1 MTGSPLDSSGSTNL
15 RVAHCVGFYFP
26 DGVGGTE
33 VYVHDLASS
42 LSQYSVDSSIV
53 AATDRA
59 YEEYDWANAPVFR
72 YPSNWADLREYSST
86 SMRTGLSKFQDL
98 IVRTA
103 PDVFHL
109 HSWTSGA
116 GLRHLSQV
124 AQLGIPCVVTVHV
137 PSAICMRGTMLLNG
151 EGACDGAIQERRCT
165 KCWAIS
171 RGLPSPVAFAVSRLP
186 RVAMTG
192 GLVSRF
198 SRRAGT
204 VLSARSLVYA
214 QAQDLN
220 EMATLCDR
228 IVAPSHWVA
237 SALEANDIPTEKI
250 VISGQAV
257 AQSLVDRGAGV
268 RQSHEGRELRIG
280 FIGRLQPYKGPH
292 VLLEALAKIPRDVP
306 IRLIIAGSGT
316 EPPYLRGLEAL
327 ATGENRIDFLGPITH
342 SQLPEFLQQIDV
354 LAVPSNYMETGP
366 LVVLE
371 AFAFGLPV
379 MGANLGGIA
388 ERIRD
393 DVDGWLLPF
402 DNSAAWTVAMQEA
415 ALHPEQVA
423 RRRAN
428 VRVIRTMTDVASEM
442 AALYRD
448 ILAVRAGHVAT
459 ANAAS

>member
-1 MTGSPLDSSGSTNL
+1 MPFPDRGGSASL

-33 VYVHDLASS
+33 VYVHDLAAA
-42 LSQYSVDSSIV
+42 LSQYSIDSSIV

-59 YEEYDWANAPVFR
+59 YEEYEWANTPVFR

-98 IVRTA
+98 IVRMA

-137 PSAICMRGTMLLNG
+137 PSALCMRGTMILNG
-151 EGACDGAIQERRCT
+151 EGACDGVIQERRCT
-165 KCWAIS
+165 QCWAIS

-186 RVAMTG
+186 RMTMTG
-192 GLVSRF
+192 GWVSRF

-204 VLSARSLVYA
+204 VLSARSLVYS

-228 IVAPSHWVA
+228 IVAPSRWVA
-237 SALEANDIPTEKI
+237 AALAANDMPAEKI
-250 VISGQAV
+250 VVSGQAV
-257 AQSLVDRGAGV
+257 ARSLVESGSESRDPHDGK
-268 RQSHEGRELRIG
+268 ELRIG
-280 FIGRLQPYKGPH
+280 FIGRLEPYKGPH
-292 VLLEALAKIPRDVP
+292 ILLEAMAKIPRDVP
-306 IRLIIAGSGT
+306 IRLVVAGSGT

-327 ATGENRIDFLGPITH
+327 AKGENRIDFLGPITH
-342 SQLPEFLQQIDV
+342 SELPEFLRRIDV

-402 DNSAAWTVAMQEA
+402 DDSTAWAVAMQEA

-423 RRRAN
+423 RRRAK
-428 VRVIRTMTDVASEM
+428 VHVVRTMTDVASEM
-442 AALYRD
+442 GELYRD
-448 ILAVRAGHVAT
+448 ILAVRAGQAAK
-459 ANAAS
+459 ANPGSLA